1 MVRGYCYGYVFLY
14 WRLHNRSKSPKSF
27 QNNRVHSGHAARR
40 IGAYSQEF
48 SSTREMSSYIREK
61 FSPMSVNPAW
71 LQTSQICY
79 QHFDWSVCIIKTP
92 TVTQVEFLAITTLS
106 ESQLR
111 VNCDL
116 RTLQALLSTAF

>member
-1 MVRGYCYGYVFLY
+1 MGMYFDTGGYTTD
-14 WRLHNRSKSPKSF
+14 SSMSPKSL
-27 QNNRVHSGHAARR
+27 QNNGVHSGHTARR
-40 IGAYSQEF
+40 TGAYSREF
-48 SSTREMSSYIREK
+48 SFTWEMPSYIREK

-71 LQTSQICY
+71 LQTSQIYY
-79 QHFDWSVCIIKTP
+79 QHFDWSVCIINTP

-116 RTLQALLSTAF
+116 RTLQALLSTAL